1 MNMALV
7 EPWLTIAVVGI
18 NFVLF
23 YISSAILCG
32 IMFRRDSR
40 RWTWLNI
47 ILSAVISVAWVF
59 GWGYIDGIIIG
70 LGTST
75 KILFGIIIFFLCWV
89 IWITLGGVGDK
100 SAGFAT
106 LGTLLLWFLL
116 SWVFLIIMGLVG
128 VTDFL
133 PEYFP
138 TLFTWF
144 I

>member
-1 MNMALV
+1 ME
-7 EPWLTIAVVGI
+7 EPWQTIAVIGI
-18 NFVLF
+18 NFALF
-23 YISSAILCG
+23 YISSAIMCG

-40 RWTWLNI
+40 RWAWLNI
-47 ILSAVISVAWVF
+47 ILSAVMAVAWVY
-59 GWGYIDGIIIG
+59 GWQYIENGIVGIG
-70 LGTST
+70 SAM
-75 KILFGIIIFFLCWV
+75 KILFGVIVFFLCWV

-100 SAGFAT
+100 SAGFTT

-116 SWVFLIIMGLVG
+116 SWVFLIIMHAVG

-133 PEYFP
+133 PSHFP